1 MFITF
6 EGIEGSGKTTQ
17 IQKLEAYLKSQGKEV
32 VRTKEPGG
40 TLLGTQIRHWLLT
53 PDEPFGSPYTELL
66 LFYADRLEHLS
77 KVVEPALSAGKM
89 VLCDRFVDS
98 TIAYQQVARGM
109 PKALIASL
117 NALLPLMPTLT
128 FLLDLPVEEG
138 LKRAKNRAE
147 LDRFEHESITFHK
160 KVRQGYLN
168 QAALEPG
175 RIKCIVVENLSPEEV
190 FCKIQSV
197 L

>member
-17 IQKLEAYLKSQGKEV
+17 IQKLEVYLKSQGKEV
-32 VRTKEPGG
+32 VKTKEPGG

-77 KVVEPALSAGKM
+77 KVVEPALRAGKI

-128 FLLDLPVEEG
+128 FLLDLPVQEG
-138 LKRAKNRAE
+138 LRRAKNRAE
-147 LDRFEHESITFHK
+147 LDRFEHESITFHE

-175 RIKCIVVENLSPEEV
+175 RIKCIAVENLSPEEV